1 MTTPAHP
8 RPGYTL
14 LEVLL
19 AAGIAALLMAAL
31 YVGMD
36 VQLRYA
42 QEGREAVDNAT
53 LSRAI
58 LARITADLGNCLTP
72 ITATPT
78 SSGGSSSAASSTS
91 GSATTTTGTGTT
103 GASTAGTSSG
113 TATGGT
119 TSLNAVT
126 PFNGGVQ
133 GDSGQVTVWV
143 SRVPPPPDG
152 TAPNDPD
159 AAMQPLGAS
168 DIRRVSYWIAS
179 GGGLARQE
187 LLRVSASDDDA
198 QMPPYVPNEDQL
210 VFAREVESL
219 QFRYFDGTNWQD
231 TWDSTTVGADG
242 ETPQGSPR
250 AIAITI
256 GLAHDRGGREQVK
269 NYRHVVFIPTA
280 NGSTTVQ
287 NNSTT
292 GSNSNSNSGS
302 GGGTSP

>member
-1 MTTPAHP
+1 MTTPARP

-19 AAGIAALLMAAL
+19 AAGIATLLMAAL

-42 QEGREAVDNAT
+42 QEGREAVDEAT

-58 LARITADLGNCLTP
+58 LARITADLTNCLTP
-72 ITATPT
+72 VTATPSS
-78 SSGGSSSAASSTS
+78 SSGGGGSTAAAST
-91 GSATTTTGTGTT
+91 SATSTTGTGTT
-103 GASTAGTSSG
+103 GTSSG
-113 TATGGT
+113 TATGGAT

-133 GDSGQVTVWV
+133 GDNGQVTVWV

-152 TAPNDPD
+152 VAPNDPD
-159 AAMQPLGAS
+159 APMQPLGAS

-210 VFAREVESL
+210 VFAPEVASL
-219 QFRYFDGTNWQD
+219 LFRYFDGTNWQD
-231 TWDSTTVGADG
+231 TWDGTQLGADG
-242 ETPQGSPR
+242 ATPIGPPR
-250 AIAITI
+250 AIEVTVGIRKPGADPNDASAVQTF
-256 GLAHDRGGREQVK
+256 
-269 NYRHVVFIPTA
+269 RHVVAIAAA
-280 NGSTTVQ
+280 NAQ
-287 NNSTT
+287 PAAAADTT
-292 GSNSNSNSGS
+292 GTGTTTSGTDT
-302 GGGTSP
+302 GTTP